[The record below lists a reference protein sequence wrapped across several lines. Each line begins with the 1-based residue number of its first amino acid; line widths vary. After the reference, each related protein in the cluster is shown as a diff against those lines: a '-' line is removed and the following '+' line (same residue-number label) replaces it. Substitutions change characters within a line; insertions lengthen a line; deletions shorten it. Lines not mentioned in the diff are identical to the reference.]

1 MVDGACNIGAMLT
14 VCEYV
19 RERSPRDRT
28 VAVVG
33 ICKDKEVRQ
42 VLEILG
48 EAASRFVLTQA
59 NNPRAMM
66 VEELAP
72 LLPENVNF
80 FAVPDPVQAV
90 NEAALQAGS
99 EGFVIVTGSLYLVGE
114 VMRHYREKEIEEI

>member
-1 MVDGACNIGAMLT
+1 
-14 VCEYV
+14 
-19 RERSPRDRT
+19 
-28 VAVVG
+28 
-33 ICKDKEVRQ
+33 
-42 VLEILG
+42 
-48 EAASRFVLTQA
+48 
-59 NNPRAMM
+59 MM